1 MDFVNA
7 IILLLN
13 YIFIPAL
20 TYGSQLALGA
30 IFVTLIYGILRF
42 ANFATGDMMSFG
54 TMATI
59 LFTWYFQSLGVSL
72 GVLPTA
78 LLAIPF
84 GIIFMILY
92 MLLIDKFVF
101 KYYRHQKSPPVQ
113 FAMVSIGVMF
123 VTQAVV
129 RIIIGPADRRFF
141 DGEKFIIKAREF
153 KEMTGLNEGLALKS
167 TQVITIFVTIVL
179 VSLLFWFL
187 NRTKT
192 GKSMK
197 AYSDNEDL
205 ALLSG
210 IDPKKIVLVT
220 WVIAGILATI
230 GGALYGLDKSFKPF
244 TYFNNMLPIF
254 AAAIVGGI
262 GNPFGAFLGGYVIAF
277 SEIVIAI
284 IKHEDWL
291 TRGVKNVIGLKR
303 PAPYEVDLQTTDWFI
318 NLVEKFNSGKL
329 SVIENLADRQAA
341 LNQLVIEGSSVF
353 VKLCYSGLFLVVVII
368 LLILTQKALYSPWGR
383 MMRAIRD
390 NEEAA
395 NAMGKNVVK
404 QHLLIFILGSAIV
417 GIAGAML
424 VTQDGLFTPG
434 SYRPMRYTFLIW
446 VMVIVGG
453 SGNNFGAI
461 LGGFVVWFLWIE
473 AAPISLF
480 LINFFTAGI
489 PETNALK
496 AHLIESVPYF
506 RFLLMGLGL
515 LFIMR
520 YRPKGI
526 LPEKIEIK

>member
-1 MDFVNA
+1 MDIINA

-13 YIFIPAL
+13 YIFIPGL

-54 TMATI
+54 TMMTI
-59 LFTWYFQSLGVSL
+59 LFTWYFQSLGISL

-78 LLAIPF
+78 LIALPF
-84 GIIFMILY
+84 GIFFMILY
-92 MLLIDKFVF
+92 MLTIDKFVF
-101 KYYRHQKSPPVQ
+101 KYYRTQKSPPVQ

-129 RIIIGPADRRFF
+129 RIIIGPGDRRFF

-167 TQVITIFVTIVL
+167 TQVITIFVTIIL

-187 NRTKT
+187 NKTKT

-277 SEIVIAI
+277 SEIL
-284 IKHEDWL
+284 L
-291 TRGVKNVIGLKR
+291 TYAYKKFFMYVLPESIEPEGL
-303 PAPYEVDLQTTDWFI
+303 VQLLSTDY
-318 NLVEKFNSGKL
+318 KFAVSF
-329 SVIENLADRQAA
+329 SI
-341 LNQLVIEGSSVF
+341 LVIV
-353 VKLCYSGLFLVVVII
+353 
-368 LLILTQKALYSPWGR
+368 LL
-383 MMRAIRD
+383 
-390 NEEAA
+390 
-395 NAMGKNVVK
+395 
-404 QHLLIFILGSAIV
+404 
-417 GIAGAML
+417 
-424 VTQDGLFTPG
+424 
-434 SYRPMRYTFLIW
+434 YRP
-446 VMVIVGG
+446 
-453 SGNNFGAI
+453 SGIF
-461 LGGFVVWFLWIE
+461 
-473 AAPISLF
+473 
-480 LINFFTAGI
+480 
-489 PETNALK
+489 
-496 AHLIESVPYF
+496 
-506 RFLLMGLGL
+506 
-515 LFIMR
+515 
-520 YRPKGI
+520 KGKV
-526 LPEKIEIK
+526 L